1 VEQVRQDAGLRSFAL
16 SYVPEVGGLSRFL
29 SSLGLGQATAATPSF
44 SVPEILQPLSDVLT
58 TVFGAGSGNLMTRL
72 PFHVEVQ

>member
-1 VEQVRQDAGLRSFAL
+1 
-16 SYVPEVGGLSRFL
+16 
-29 SSLGLGQATAATPSF
+29 
-44 SVPEILQPLSDVLT
+44 VPEILQPLSDVLT